1 MNGEP
6 LVRTFET
13 PDPVHLYVENGSG
26 RVVVVATAT
35 STTHVR
41 VAGVRAEEATI
52 THDRGKVSV
61 LAPKWRAGGLFR
73 GDQSLDIEVE
83 VPTGS
88 QLVVKSGSADIDV
101 TGEVA
106 ATRIKAGSAGVR
118 LDRISDS
125 AVIDTGSGD
134 VAIAAVAGD
143 VRIRSGSGDIVLDA
157 ADGVASISTGSGD
170 VRIGHASRSV
180 VVKTGSGDLEVLE
193 SEDDIASTTGSG
205 RLTVRNARRGRISA
219 KGASGDILV
228 GVPVGTPVWTD
239 ITTITGR
246 VSSTLPSAGQPEP
259 GADHV
264 EIRAT
269 TVSGDVALVPA

>member
-6 LVRTFET
+6 VVRTFET
-13 PDPVHLYVENGSG
+13 PAPVRLYVENGSG

-41 VAGVRAEEATI
+41 VAGGRADEVTI
-52 THDRGKVSV
+52 TQDRDKVSV
-61 LAPKWRAGGLFR
+61 LAPKGRAGLFR
-73 GDQSLDIEVE
+73 GDQSLEIEVE

-118 LDRISDS
+118 LDRIADT

-134 VAIAAVAGD
+134 VAIVAVAGD
-143 VRIRSGSGDIVLDA
+143 VRIRSGSGDVVIDTTE
-157 ADGVASISTGSGD
+157 GVASISSGSGD
-170 VRIGHASRSV
+170 IRIGHAARSV

-205 RLTVRNARRGRISA
+205 RFVVRNARRGRISA

-246 VSSTLPSAGQPEP
+246 VSSTLPPAGQPAP

-264 EIRAT
+264 EVRAT

>member
-6 LVRTFET
+6 LVRTLET
-13 PDPVHLYVENGSG
+13 PAPVRLYVENGSG
-26 RVVVVATAT
+26 RVVVVATVT

-41 VAGVRAEEATI
+41 VAGARAEEATI
-52 THDRGKVSV
+52 THDRDKVSV
-61 LAPKWRAGGLFR
+61 LAPRWRAGLFR

-83 VPTGS
+83 VPAGS

-106 ATRIKAGSAGVR
+106 TTRIKAGSAGVR
-118 LDRISDS
+118 LDRVADT

-134 VAIAAVAGD
+134 VAIAAVTGD
-143 VRIRSGSGDIVLDA
+143 VRIRSGSGDVVVDSA
-157 ADGVASISTGSGD
+157 GGVASISSGSGD
-170 VRIGHASRSV
+170 IRIGHAARPV

-193 SEDDIASTTGSG
+193 SDDDIASTTGSG
-205 RLTVRNARRGRISA
+205 RLVVRNARRGRISA

-246 VSSTLPSAGQPEP
+246 VTSTLPSAGQPAP